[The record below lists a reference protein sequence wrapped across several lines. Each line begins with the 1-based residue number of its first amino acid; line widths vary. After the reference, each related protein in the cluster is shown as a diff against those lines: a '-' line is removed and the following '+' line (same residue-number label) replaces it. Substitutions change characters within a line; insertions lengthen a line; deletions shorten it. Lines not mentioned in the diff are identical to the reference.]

1 MSITACSLQAHAVM
15 GLQRCRT
22 GGGKDMRAEMPGTK
36 SGRKNLIFFSHPGAK
51 LAGARADIPSHTS
64 DAAADD
70 ISLLSPPQT
79 LPHPCSL
86 PIPHAGK
93 NTPKVSQ
100 SRLQR

>member
-1 MSITACSLQAHAVM
+1 
-15 GLQRCRT
+15 
-22 GGGKDMRAEMPGTK
+22 MRAEMPGTK